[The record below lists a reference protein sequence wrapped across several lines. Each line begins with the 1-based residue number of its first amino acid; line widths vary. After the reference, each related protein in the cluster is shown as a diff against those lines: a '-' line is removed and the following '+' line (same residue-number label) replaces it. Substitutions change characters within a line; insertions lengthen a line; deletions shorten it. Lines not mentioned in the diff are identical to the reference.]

1 MKINSVKGKDEGKIL
16 LYTLS
21 TCVWCKKT
29 KQFLEDLGYG
39 YRYIEVDGLVG
50 DEREKTLAEM
60 KQWNPRCSFP
70 SVVINQA
77 TCIVGF
83 DEKKIREALDQ

>member
-1 MKINSVKGKDEGKIL
+1 VRIDSVKGKDEDKIF

-29 KQFLEDLGYG
+29 RQFLEDLGYG
-39 YRYIEVDGLVG
+39 YHYVEVDGLDG
-50 DEREKTLAEM
+50 EERENTLADM
-60 KQWNPRCSFP
+60 KKWNPRCSFP

-83 DEKKIREALDQ
+83 DEKKIREALGQ

>member
-1 MKINSVKGKDEGKIL
+1 MKMNSVEGKDGDRIV

-29 KQFLEDLGYG
+29 RQFLEDLGYG
-39 YRYIEVDGLVG
+39 YQYVEVDALAG
-50 DEREKTLAEM
+50 DERENALEEIKH
-60 KQWNPRCSFP
+60 WNPRCSFP
-70 SVVINQA
+70 SIVVNQA

-83 DEKKIREALDQ
+83 DEKKIREALGQ